1 MNLSQKCQYALRAVF
16 ELGKRPGEKP
26 VPASEIAAN
35 QAIPIRF
42 LELILRE
49 LRQAGYVVSR
59 RGVEGGYLITTAP
72 EDLTVGEIIRF
83 VDGAQDPVKCL
94 GAKGT
99 EKCPLFGACAFWPL
113 WEQVRDAVNAIYDKT
128 TFADLAA
135 REKAA
140 SEGYVH
146 DYCI

>member
-1 MNLSQKCQYALRAVF
+1 MHLSQKCQYALRALF
-16 ELGKRPGEKP
+16 ELAKDPGARPF
-26 VPASEIAAN
+26 PASEIAVN
-35 QAIPIRF
+35 QAIPVRF

-49 LRQAGYVVSR
+49 LRQAGYVESR

-72 EDLTVGEIIRF
+72 EDLAVGEIIRF
-83 VDGAQDPVKCL
+83 IDGAQDPVKCL

-113 WEQVRDAVNAIYDKT
+113 WEEVRDAVNEIYDRT

-135 REKAA
+135 REKA
-140 SEGYVH
+140 SQEYVH